1 MTDSATEGEE
11 IPVSRP
17 KKRIKKVSRKKQ
29 GGVSL
34 NAYHSVMQL
43 RMDGWKQLQYNAQR
57 LNELSAADEDVG
69 RWRKLVREGLELLEP
84 IDSYWAFPSRH
95 DFDTLNELYGKR
107 RYEQLSK
114 LISRINRA
122 ISSQSYRSKQVSLEL
137 CDDEEELGE
146 IGDAVEERTSQ
157 AYRSR
162 PYFEVLVVDTI
173 TPKEE
178 EILKSG
184 LRRLRRSEDR
194 FVYEVVVVP
203 SFEDALIAV
212 LFNFNIQSVIIRYGF
227 PFKSQHQL
235 AVLQQLLQDVGD
247 VGEEGIEALPE
258 SEYGPALG
266 AKIAELRPELDLF
279 LVTDLAVERLAGRLH
294 PNFKRVFYRQEDY
307 TELDLSI
314 LRSVGQR
321 YSTPFF
327 TALKEYSKQ
336 PTGVFHA
343 LPISRGKSII
353 NSNWIQDMLQF
364 YGPNVFLA
372 ETSATSGGLDSLLDP
387 TGPIKKSQEAAARA
401 FGARKAYFVTNG
413 TSTGNKIV
421 AQALLEPGD
430 IILVD
435 RNCHKSHHYAVVLAG
450 AHVCYLDAYPLEN
463 YTMYGGVPLRHV
475 KETLL
480 AYRRAGMLDRVKM
493 ITLTNCTFDGVTY
506 DVERVMLDCLAIKPD
521 LIFLWDEAWFAFAGF
536 HPTYRLRTGMATA
549 NRLRAMLP
557 TEAYRKRFEEHRK
570 ELQALDPDDD
580 EALLAMRLLPDPD
593 KVRVRCY
600 ATQSTHKRL
609 TSLRQGSMILVHDQD
624 FRHKVEDAF
633 HEAYMTHTSTS
644 PNYQI
649 LASLDL
655 GRRQAELEGFELVQ
669 KQTDLAMTLREVV
682 KSHPLLSK
690 YFGFLTMKDLIPSQ
704 YRNSGVQEYYNVDKG
719 WARMEEAW
727 RQDEFVLDPSH
738 LNLYIGQTGID
749 GDTFKHEFLMDRYGI
764 QVNKTTR
771 NTVLFMTNIGTTR
784 SSVAYLIEVMVKIA
798 QELDREQEDMGRTE
812 KRLQNRRIASLT
824 NDNPP
829 LPNFSHFHSYFRPDP
844 DGNTREG
851 DLRKAFFMA
860 YKDEQCEYLKLTSLR
875 RQVADGR
882 EVVSAMFVIPYPPGF
897 PVLVPGQV
905 INDELMEF
913 MQALDTREIHGYRA
927 ELGFRVFT
935 QAALGEV
942 EKTGT
947 SRSRAADSHRVVDSR
962 PIEDSDAL
970 HRSPEAT

>member
-1 MTDSATEGEE
+1 MNDSASNGEGIVE
-11 IPVSRP
+11 PRS
-17 KKRIKKVSRKKQ
+17 KKRIKKISKKKQ
-29 GGVSL
+29 AGVSL

-43 RMDGWKQLQYNAQR
+43 RMDGWKQLQYNTQR
-57 LNELSAADEDVG
+57 LHEASATGGDPT
-69 RWRKLVREGLELLEP
+69 RWRKLVRQGLELLEP

-114 LISRINRA
+114 LVSRISRA
-122 ISSQSYRSKQVSLEL
+122 ISSQSYRRKQVSLEL
-137 CDDEEELGE
+137 GEDDEEPV
-146 IGDAVEERTSQ
+146 DASEALDERIAQS
-157 AYRSR
+157 YRNR
-162 PYFEVLVVDTI
+162 PYFEVLIVDTI
-173 TPKEE
+173 TPREE
-178 EILKSG
+178 ELLKAG
-184 LRRLRRSEDR
+184 LRRLRRAEDR
-194 FVYEVVVVP
+194 FVYEAVVVP
-203 SFEDALIAV
+203 SLEDALIAV
-212 LFNFNIQSVIIRYGF
+212 LFNFNIQTVVIRYGF

-235 AVLQQLLQDVGD
+235 AILQQLLQDVD
-247 VGEEGIEALPE
+247 DEGIAALPE

-307 TELDLSI
+307 MELDLSI
-314 LRSVGQR
+314 LRCIMQR
-321 YSTPFF
+321 YNTPFF

-343 LPISRGKSII
+343 LPISRGKSIV

-387 TGPIKKSQEAAARA
+387 TGPIKKAQESAARA

-450 AHVCYLDAYPLEN
+450 AHVCYLDAYPLES
-463 YTMYGGVPLRHV
+463 YTMYGGVPLRQI

-480 AYRRAGMLDRVKM
+480 AFRRAGKLDRVKM
-493 ITLTNCTFDGVTY
+493 MTLTNCTFDGVTY
-506 DVERVMLDCLAIKPD
+506 DVERVMLECLAIKPD
-521 LIFLWDEAWFAFAGF
+521 LIFLWDEAWFAFAAF
-536 HPTYRLRTGMATA
+536 HPTYRRRTGMATA
-549 NRLRAMLP
+549 NRLRDLFP
-557 TEAYRKRFEEHRK
+557 SEAYRKRYQEHLEELK
-570 ELQALDPDDD
+570 ALGTDDD
-580 EALLAMRLLPDPD
+580 EALLDIRLLPDPD

-609 TSLRQGSMILVHDQD
+609 TSLRQGSLILVNDQD
-624 FRHKVEDAF
+624 YRHKVEDAF

-682 KSHPLLSK
+682 KSHPLLAK
-690 YFGFLTMKDLIPSQ
+690 YFGFLTMKDLIPEQ
-704 YRNSGVQEYYNVDKG
+704 YRQSGVQEYYNLEKG

-738 LNLYIGQTGID
+738 LNLYIGETGVD
-749 GDTFKHEFLMDRYGI
+749 GDTFKHEYLMDRYGI

-784 SSVAYLIEVMVKIA
+784 SSVAYLIEIMVKIA
-798 QELDREQEDMGRTE
+798 QELERDQEDRGRTE
-812 KRLQNRRIASLT
+812 KRQMARRVASLT

-829 LPNFSHFHSYFRPDP
+829 LPNFSHFHAHFRPDP
-844 DGNTREG
+844 ESDTPEG

-860 YKDEQCEYLKLTSLR
+860 YKDEQCENMKLASVR
-875 RQVADGR
+875 RQVAEGR

-913 MQALDTREIHGYRA
+913 MQVLDTREIHGYRPD
-927 ELGFRVFT
+927 LGFRVFT
-935 QAALGEV
+935 QEALGEV
-942 EKTGT
+942 QT
-947 SRSRAADSHRVVDSR
+947 SARRGSTPADSHRVVGGR
-962 PIEDSDAL
+962 PVEDGDAL

>member
-1 MTDSATEGEE
+1 MTDKAADDTAA
-11 IPVSRP
+11 P
-17 KKRIKKVSRKKQ
+17 KKGSSTGRIKKVRKKQ

-57 LNELSAADEDVG
+57 LFETHAAEAQVG

-95 DFDTLNELYGKR
+95 DFETLNELYGKR

-114 LISRINRA
+114 MISRISRA
-122 ISSQSYRSKQVSLEL
+122 ISSQSYRSRQIAL
-137 CDDEEELGE
+137 ELGE
-146 IGDAVEERTSQ
+146 EEDEPERLTEAMEERIGQ
-157 AYRSR
+157 AYRNR

-178 EILKSG
+178 EHLKAG

-212 LFNFNIQSVIIRYGF
+212 LFNFNIQTVVIRYGF

-235 AVLQQLLQDVGD
+235 AILKQLLSDVED
-247 VGEEGIEALPE
+247 ESMETLPE

-294 PNFKRVFYRQEDY
+294 HNFKRVFYRQEDY
-307 TELDLSI
+307 LELDLSI
-314 LRSVGQR
+314 LRSVSHR
-321 YSTPFF
+321 YNTPFF

-343 LPISRGKSII
+343 LPISRGKSIV

-401 FGARKAYFVTNG
+401 FGARQAYFVTNG

-463 YTMYGGVPLRHV
+463 YTMYGGVPLRHI

-480 AYRRAGMLDRVKM
+480 AYRRAGRLDQVKM
-493 ITLTNCTFDGVTY
+493 MTLTNCTFDGITY
-506 DVERVMLDCLAIKPD
+506 DVERVMTECLAIKPD

-536 HPTYRLRTGMATA
+536 HPTYRRRTGMATA
-549 NRLRAMLP
+549 ERLRQRFQSAAYR
-557 TEAYRKRFEEHRK
+557 EAYGKHKKQVE
-570 ELQALDPDDD
+570 ALAPGDD
-580 EALLAMRLLPDPD
+580 EALLNMSLMPDPD
-593 KVRVRCY
+593 QVRIRTYV
-600 ATQSTHKRL
+600 TQSTHKRL
-609 TSLRQGSMILVHDQD
+609 TSLRQGSMILVYDQD

-649 LASLDL
+649 LASLDI

-669 KQTDLAMTLREVV
+669 KQTDLAMTLREVL

-690 YFGFLTMKDLIPSQ
+690 YFRFLTMKDLIPQQ
-704 YRNSGVQEYYNVDKG
+704 YRESGVMEYYNPEKG

-738 LNLYIGQTGID
+738 LNLYIGRTGID
-749 GDTFKHEFLMDRYGI
+749 GDTFKHDQLMDRYGI

-784 SSVAYLIEVMVKIA
+784 SSVAYLIEILVKIA
-798 QELDREQEDMGRTE
+798 QELDREQEDMSRTE
-812 KRLQNRRIASLT
+812 RRLLNRRVAELT

-829 LPNFSHFHSYFRPDP
+829 LPNFSHIHAFFRPVP
-844 DGNTREG
+844 DSDTPEG
-851 DLRKAFFMA
+851 DLRKAFFMS
-860 YKDEQCEYLKLTSLR
+860 YNDDKCEYLKLAALR
-875 RQVADGR
+875 RQINEGR

-905 INDELMEF
+905 INEPLMDF
-913 MQALDTREIHGYRA
+913 MQALDTREIHGYRP

-935 QAALGEV
+935 KEALGETKG
-942 EKTGT
+942 ETTRRLGTG
-947 SRSRAADSHRVVDSR
+947 ADVHTA
-962 PIEDSDAL
+962 PPEQPFEDGDAL